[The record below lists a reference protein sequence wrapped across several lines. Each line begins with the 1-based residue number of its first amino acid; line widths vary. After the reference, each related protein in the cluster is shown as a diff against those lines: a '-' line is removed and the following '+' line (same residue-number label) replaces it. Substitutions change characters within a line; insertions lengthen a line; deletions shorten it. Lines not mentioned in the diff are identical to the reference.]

1 MYHAKGNKEGPGLH
15 QATPIQKGNHKATT
29 STVKI
34 MQEFKRNMQVARGKY
49 SLNKLTAPNCE
60 KNYLFDYLPRLLLKI
75 YVGIKPENFPKSKIF
90 REISKVRLPDGV
102 LFLCHW

>member
-1 MYHAKGNKEGPGLH
+1 MKLYFLYHAKGNKEGPGLH

-49 SLNKLTAPNCE
+49 SSAKHT
-60 KNYLFDYLPRLLLKI
+60 FT
-75 YVGIKPENFPKSKIF
+75 GPE
-90 REISKVRLPDGV
+90 D
-102 LFLCHW
+102 